1 MVDNKKFN
9 FITNF
14 VFGCKI
20 TNYFQLTKYYANM
33 YILLILAYSDNYI
46 STPCDLS

>member
-1 MVDNKKFN
+1 MVDNKKFD

-20 TNYFQLTKYYANM
+20 TNYFQLNKILRKY
-33 YILLILAYSDNYI
+33 AYTVNFSI
-46 STPCDLS
+46 

>member
-20 TNYFQLTKYYANM
+20 TNCFQLDKILRKYVYT
-33 YILLILAYSDNYI
+33 DNFSI
-46 STPCDLS
+46 